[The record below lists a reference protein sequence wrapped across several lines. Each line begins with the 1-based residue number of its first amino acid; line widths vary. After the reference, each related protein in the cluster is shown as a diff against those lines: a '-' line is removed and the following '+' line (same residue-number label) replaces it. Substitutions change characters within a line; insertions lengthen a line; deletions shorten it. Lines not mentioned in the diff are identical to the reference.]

1 MKLNVLRSKSRYG
14 YVEGMNVFVNKWMIC
29 QVNYFLNNFMFIV
42 IIIALVINIKR
53 IWNELFTASTFT
65 VPALKYNPIEQNGCI
80 SFFLCISNLEVYNTA
95 NKYFGLVF
103 ISKRQLLRTLGQ
115 INYFR
120 FFFFIQLVVSIKPK
134 IRSTYVMRLRKM
146 E

>member
-53 IWNELFTASTFT
+53 I
-65 VPALKYNPIEQNGCI
+65 
-80 SFFLCISNLEVYNTA
+80 
-95 NKYFGLVF
+95 
-103 ISKRQLLRTLGQ
+103 
-115 INYFR
+115 
-120 FFFFIQLVVSIKPK
+120 
-134 IRSTYVMRLRKM
+134 
-146 E
+146 